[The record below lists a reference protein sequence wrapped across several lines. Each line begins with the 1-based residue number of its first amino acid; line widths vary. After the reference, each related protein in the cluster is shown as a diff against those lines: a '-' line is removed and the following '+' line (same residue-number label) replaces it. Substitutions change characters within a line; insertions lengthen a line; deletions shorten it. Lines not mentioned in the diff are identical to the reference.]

1 MPRQYFL
8 YLFADRVMK
17 WLYNLVTFSRQQ
29 SNGLVVLITLVLL
42 LIFSEPLY
50 RNLLVSSPPPPNVV
64 VPDSTQVKSVQK
76 QQAVEFKSEMPRD
89 LRVNP
94 NTARY
99 ADWLALQLE
108 PSVAARIVAYRNK
121 GGSFTYREDLLKIYG
136 LDSATY
142 LRIANYIQLPARPKP
157 HAAAAAVA
165 PPLADLNAA
174 DSAQLIRVYGIGPVR
189 AQRLLRYRTALG
201 GFISWE
207 QLYEVYGLD
216 SAVVSALQQKFFISP
231 SFVPRKININN
242 ADVQQLAAHPY
253 ISTDVARAIVTY
265 RMQHGNFNA
274 PADIQKIVRVSE
286 ATFNRLKPYLTV
298 E

>member
-50 RNLLVSSPPPPNVV
+50 RNLLVSSPPPPNVI

-76 QQAVEFKSEMPRD
+76 KQAVEFKSEMPRD
-89 LRVNP
+89 LRINP

-121 GGSFTYREDLLKIYG
+121 G
-136 LDSATY
+136 
-142 LRIANYIQLPARPKP
+142 
-157 HAAAAAVA
+157 
-165 PPLADLNAA
+165 
-174 DSAQLIRVYGIGPVR
+174 
-189 AQRLLRYRTALG
+189 
-201 GFISWE
+201 W
-207 QLYEVYGLD
+207 QLYL
-216 SAVVSALQQKFFISP
+216 
-231 SFVPRKININN
+231 PR
-242 ADVQQLAAHPY
+242 
-253 ISTDVARAIVTY
+253 R
-265 RMQHGNFNA
+265 
-274 PADIQKIVRVSE
+274 PA
-286 ATFNRLKPYLTV
+286 
-298 E
+298 